1 VPFRSY
7 HAFLARGVS
16 VPLSCIPIRQQI
28 AHGWLAGKRGNATA
42 LVKKMHLITKEK

>member
-1 VPFRSY
+1 
-7 HAFLARGVS
+7 LARGVS